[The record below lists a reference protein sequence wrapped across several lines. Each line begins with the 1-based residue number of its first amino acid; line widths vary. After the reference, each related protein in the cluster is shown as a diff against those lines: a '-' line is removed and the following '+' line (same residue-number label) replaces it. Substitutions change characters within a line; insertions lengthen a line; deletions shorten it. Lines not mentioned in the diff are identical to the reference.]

1 MSYFVGQPIL
11 GVIKSMRMSLLLLR
25 MTVILVINPSLV
37 IAEGVSTRG
46 TLAAEG
52 ITLEI
57 DFGNETILTFTNLN
71 GTNALD
77 VTESVVSVEKEWYGE
92 FVYVTAVAGV
102 PNDAE
107 NGLYWQYWVNNELA
121 PIAANKYNL
130 EENDVVSWRRLS
142 GEESTTTSS
151 TSQDFD
157 TSLLVWAVFLSIL
170 GVSFLGMLY
179 VMKMRR

>member
-1 MSYFVGQPIL
+1 LSYIVGQPIL
-11 GVIKSMRMSLLLLR
+11 GDIKSMRGVLLLL
-25 MTVILVINPSLV
+25 MMVAMLVMSPSQA
-37 IAEGVSTRG
+37 IAEGVATRG
-46 TLAAEG
+46 PLAAEG

-57 DFGNETILTFTNLN
+57 DFGNDTVLTFTNLN

-77 VTESVVSVEKEWYGE
+77 VTESVVSVEKEWYGDL
-92 FVYVTAVAGV
+92 VYVTSIAGV

-107 NGLYWQYWVNNELA
+107 NGWFWQYWVNNELA

-130 EENDVVSWRRLS
+130 EENDIVSWRRLS
-142 GEESTTTSS
+142 EEGTTTTSY

-157 TSLLVWAVFLSIL
+157 ISLLAWAGLLTIL

-179 VMKMRR
+179 IMKMRR